1 MVRQTGQHRI
11 ISTLGEEVRAFV
23 PFPLPPTDPPL
34 ATDGPIAELL
44 APAQTELA
52 RLAVA
57 GSMVPSID
65 WFLYGFV
72 RKEAVITSRIEGT
85 QATLRDVLTFE
96 ATDRTDCPDDVR
108 EVCSYVD
115 ALSYARGQLNPQG
128 LSLSVRLLCD
138 AHHILKHGVRG
149 QYKQSGEVR
158 RSQNW
163 IGGNRPGNA
172 RFVPRPPVEVP
183 GAQQRFQGGTPCR

>member
-1 MVRQTGQHRI
+1 MVRQTGLFRI
-11 ISTLGEEVRAFV
+11 NSTLEEEVRAFV
-23 PFPLPPTDPPL
+23 PFPLPPADPPL
-34 ATDGPIAELL
+34 ATGGSITELL
-44 APAQTELA
+44 AAARTELA

-57 GSMVPSID
+57 GSMVPSTD

-72 RKEAVITSRIEGT
+72 RKEEVITLRIEGK
-85 QATLRDVLTFE
+85 QATLRGVLTFE
-96 ATDRTDCPDDVR
+96 GTDRPDDVR
-108 EVCSYVD
+108 EVCSYGD
-115 ALSYARGQLNPQG
+115 ALSYARVQLNPQG

-149 QYKQSGEVR
+149 QNKQPGEVR

-172 RFVPRPPVEVP
+172 RFVPPPPVEVP